1 VAQAEPIDAGLVR
14 RLIRA
19 QFPQWADLSVEP
31 VAFGGWDNRSFRLG
45 ERMVVRLPSG
55 GIYAPQVEKE
65 QRWLPLLAPML
76 PLAIPVPL
84 AMGRPGEGVAWPWS
98 VYLWLEGET
107 ADRSPIGDLR
117 TFAASLAAFMEALQR
132 IEPTGGP
139 PPGPHNF
146 GRGGPLSVYDAEARR
161 AIALLGDRIDA
172 EAATGAWEAA
182 LAAAWHGPPVW
193 LHGDLSPGNLLVRGG
208 TLTAVIDFGC
218 CAVGD
223 PACDLAPAWT
233 FFDADARSAFRA
245 ALAPDRDEWRRGRG
259 WALWKALIV
268 SAGMTGNKLPGFDP
282 QFVLE
287 QVLADHVRDG

>member
-1 VAQAEPIDAGLVR
+1 MSQAEPIDAGLVR

-19 QFPQWADLSVEP
+19 QFPQWADLRVEP

-45 ERMVVRLPSG
+45 ERMVARLPSG
-55 GIYAPQVEKE
+55 ESYAPQVEKE
-65 QRWLPLLAPML
+65 QHWLPLLAPML

-84 AMGRPGEGVAWPWS
+84 AMGQPGEGFAWRWS
-98 VYLWLEGET
+98 VYTWLEGET

-117 TFAASLAAFMEALQR
+117 SFAVSLAHFMKALQR

-139 PPGPHNF
+139 PSGPHNF
-146 GRGGPLSVYDAEARR
+146 GRGGPLAVYDVEARR
-161 AIALLGDRIDA
+161 AIALLGDRVDA

-208 TLTAVIDFGC
+208 ALKAVIDFGC

-223 PACDLAPAWT
+223 PACDLALAWT
-233 FFDADARSAFRA
+233 FFDADERAAFRA
-245 ALAPDRDEWRRGRG
+245 ALAPHRDEWRRGRG

-268 SAGMTGNKLPGFDP
+268 WAEMTANKLPGFDP
-282 QFVLE
+282 RLVVE
-287 QVLADHVRDG
+287 HVLADHIRER

>member
-1 VAQAEPIDAGLVR
+1 MSQAEPIDAALVR

-19 QFPQWADLSVEP
+19 QFPRWADLPVEP

-45 ERMVVRLPSG
+45 ERMVVRLPSD

-65 QRWLPLLAPML
+65 QHWLPLLAPML
-76 PLAIPVPL
+76 PVAVPVPL
-84 AMGRPGEGVAWPWS
+84 AMGQPGEGFAWPWS
-98 VYLWLEGET
+98 VYAWLEGET

-117 TFAASLAAFMEALQR
+117 SFAASLAGFIKALQR

-161 AIALLGDRIDA
+161 AIALLGHRIDA
-172 EAATGAWEAA
+172 EAATGALEAA
-182 LAAAWHGPPVW
+182 LAAVWHGPPVW

-233 FFDADARSAFRA
+233 FFDADARAAFRA

-268 SAGMTGNKLPGFDP
+268 LAGMTRNKLPGFDP
-282 QFVLE
+282 RFVLE
-287 QVLADHVRDG
+287 QVLADHVRDR